1 MFNPYLWKIYREG
14 KGSRTIRRFQEILFG
29 EYTGQYGHFIAG
41 LHRAFCPSESVTKD
55 IEDELLCVYKDQG
68 KNIYFFERKQHTVE
82 SAVSSLYRLYME
94 VFDQSPK
101 VSFEE
106 FSNSIEYYTTYFARE
121 LGDLLVPYYFK
132 HTYIVFEKIAQE
144 FDIPLPTLPAKKDYE
159 GRFLFYGKICQALQK
174 FRLENGLDPAE
185 LCAFLYDFAPKYIGG
200 TASYIVDDLPKAEGA
215 YFIGSS
221 KDDIYYTTDPE
232 AITPWQCNPE
242 TEVGDNI
249 VMYLTSPTSA
259 IDSIW
264 RSASVG
270 FNDPFFYY
278 YRCTYISHP
287 VKIKNIPLSQMREDK
302 ILGNLPIVRKNMQ
315 GINGVEILPSA
326 YNRILDLSNED
337 LERIEYTPYE
347 SHEGIS
353 REKDVETQLIKPFLA
368 ELGYS
373 EADYIKQLYI
383 RVGND
388 NHLLIPDFVINP
400 VTSLGHQKA
409 DFVIEAKFTLVSRKA
424 IEAAKI
430 QARSYAKILSAKY
443 AVLSSKEGIW
453 IMDAGDDYS
462 QCILQFS
469 WEELKN
475 EDNFY
480 QVYSILGKNKIGGR
494 TV

>member
-1 MFNPYLWKIYREG
+1 MFNQYIWKMYREG
-14 KGSRTIRRFQEILFG
+14 KGSRTIRCFQENLFG
-29 EYTGQYGHFIAG
+29 EYTGQYSHFIAG
-41 LHRAFCPSESVTKD
+41 LHRNFCPSERVTKD
-55 IEDELLCVYKDQG
+55 IEEELLCVYEDQR
-68 KNIYFFERKQHTVE
+68 KNIRFFERKRHTVG
-82 SAVSSLYRLYME
+82 SAVSYLFQLYME

-101 VSFEE
+101 DSFEE
-106 FSNSIEYYTTYFARE
+106 FSNSIEYLTTFFARE

-132 HTYIVFEKIAQE
+132 NTYNVFEKIAQE
-144 FDIPLPTLPAKKDYE
+144 FDIPLPPLPAKKDYK
-159 GRFLFYGKICQALQK
+159 GRFLFYGTICQSLQD
-174 FRLENGLDPAE
+174 FRHKYGLNPAE

-215 YFIGSS
+215 YFIGGSI
-221 KDDIYYTTDPE
+221 DDIYYTTEPDE
-232 AITPWQCNPE
+232 ITPWQCNPE

-287 VKIKNIPLSQMREDK
+287 VKVKNIPLNQIREDE
-302 ILGNLPIVRKNMQ
+302 ILGSLPIVRKNMQ

-326 YNRILDLSNED
+326 YNRILDLAH
-337 LERIEYTPYE
+337 ERLKRMESMSYE
-347 SHEGIS
+347 NDEGIS
-353 REKDVETQLIKPFLA
+353 REKDVENKLIKPFLK

-409 DFVIEAKFTLVSRKA
+409 DFVIEAKYTFPSRNS

-443 AVLSSKEGIW
+443 SVLSSKEGIW
-453 IMDAGDDYS
+453 IMSAGDDYT
-462 QCILQFS
+462 QCFLQFS

-475 EDNFY
+475 EDHFHR
-480 QVYSILGKNKIGGR
+480 VYDVLGKKKISGKSA
-494 TV
+494 